1 MSESSAL
8 VEHKEDLPT
17 REAKKSTDS
26 EFDRIY
32 KYFHS
37 KSRIELTPGEQQV
50 MERWEKAWFLLLRNR
65 TRNQVAQILCK
76 LYNVS
81 RSTAYDD
88 VRNAMNLFSDPRED
102 MRAAKRAIAE
112 DNLLKGAERA
122 WKNGNLDMHLKYMDK
137 YAEINGLKE
146 PGGDSSL
153 EELIKKFKPQQ
164 IIMNFRA
171 EDLQAEA
178 ERMRTFFE
186 DTNFEVVP

>member
-1 MSESSAL
+1 MSSAL
-8 VEHKEDLPT
+8 VESKEDLPT

-37 KSRIELTPGEQQV
+37 KSRIELTAGEQQV

-65 TRNQVAQILCK
+65 TRNQTSQILVK
-76 LYNVS
+76 LFNIS

-102 MRAAKRAIAE
+102 MKAAKRAIAE
-112 DNLLKGAERA
+112 DNLLKGAEKA
-122 WKNGNLDMHLKYMDK
+122 WKTGNLEMHLKYMDK

-146 PGGDSSL
+146 EGGENNLADL
-153 EELIKKFKPQQ
+153 LKNFKPQQ
-164 IIMNFRA
+164 IIMNFKV
-171 EDLQAEA
+171 EDLKAEA
-178 ERMRTFFE
+178 EKMREIFAQE
-186 DTNFEVVP
+186 IPYESVE